1 MSNSNNFMQIR
12 NPIPD
17 LHEIYYICIMIQRQ
31 IIPLIKEMS
40 EKMPIISI
48 TGPRQSGKTTLSK
61 NCFPDYDY
69 YNLENP
75 DTFDEAKS
83 DPRYFLSR
91 HKKGII
97 IDEVQLL
104 PELFSYIQT
113 MSDESGKTG
122 EYILTGSQNFLLSE
136 KITQSLEGRVF
147 IAHLLPFSLD
157 ELKNTNCWTDD
168 VEQLIFSGFYPRLY
182 DKNISPN
189 LFYPSYIQT
198 YAERDV
204 RQIVNV
210 GNLYLFQKFM
220 RLTAGRIGQL
230 INYNSLSTEVGVDEK
245 TIKSWISILETS
257 FLCFT
262 LQPHFNNFS
271 KRLVKTPKLYFY
283 DTGLACSLL
292 GIKQKED
299 IAQHWA
305 KGALFENLV
314 IADMMKNY
322 FNRAEIPPL
331 YFWRDS
337 TGNEIDCLID
347 DSEWIKSVEIK
358 SSKTISPDFFKGLN
372 FYKNLN
378 ERAKSYLIYGGERES
393 SRNETKVL
401 SWGKVEEIML
411 QESIRKG

>member
-1 MSNSNNFMQIR
+1 M
-12 NPIPD
+12 D
-17 LHEIYYICIMIQRQ
+17 LYYLCTMIQRK

-40 EKMPIISI
+40 GKMPIISI

-61 NCFPDYDY
+61 TCFPDYDY
-69 YNLENP
+69 HNLENP

-136 KITQSLEGRVF
+136 KISQSLAGRVF
-147 IAHLLPFSLD
+147 IVHLLPFSLD
-157 ELKNTNCWTDD
+157 ELKNTASWIDD

-204 RQIVNV
+204 RQIVNI
-210 GNLYLFQKFM
+210 GNLHLFQKFM
-220 RLTAGRIGQL
+220 RLVAGRIGQL
-230 INYNSLSTEVGVDEK
+230 MNYSSLSTEVGVDEK

-292 GIKQKED
+292 GIKRKED

-305 KGALFENLV
+305 KGALFENMI
-314 IADMMKNY
+314 IADLMKIY
-322 FNRAEIPPL
+322 YNRGEIPPL

-337 TGNEIDCLID
+337 AGNELDCLID
-347 DSEWIKSVEIK
+347 TGLNYRAIEIK
-358 SSKTISPDFFKGLN
+358 SGTTIQPDFFKNLKYYEGLSGIGAEN
-372 FYKNLN
+372 AYLLYAGNKDSRRLAGNVVSWKNMETILN
-378 ERAKSYLIYGGERES
+378 
-393 SRNETKVL
+393 
-401 SWGKVEEIML
+401 
-411 QESIRKG
+411 

>member
-1 MSNSNNFMQIR
+1 
-12 NPIPD
+12 
-17 LHEIYYICIMIQRQ
+17 
-31 IIPLIKEMS
+31 
-40 EKMPIISI
+40 MPIISI

-61 NCFPDYDY
+61 VCFPDYDY
-69 YNLENP
+69 CNLENP
-75 DTFDEAKS
+75 DVFDEAKS

-122 EYILTGSQNFLLSE
+122 EYILTGSQNFLLSA
-136 KITQSLEGRVF
+136 KISQSLAGRVF
-147 IAHLLPFSLD
+147 VVHLLPFNFD
-157 ELKNTNCWTDD
+157 ELKGTNYWTDD
-168 VEQLIFSGFYPRLY
+168 LEQLIFSGFYPRLY

-230 INYNSLSTEVGVDEK
+230 LNYSSLSTEVGVNEK

-257 FLCFT
+257 FVCFT
-262 LQPHFNNFS
+262 LKPHFNNFS

-292 GIKQKED
+292 GIKRKED

-305 KGALFENLV
+305 KGALFENMI
-314 IADMMKNY
+314 IANLMKSFY
-322 FNRAEIPPL
+322 NRGEIPSI

-337 TGNEIDCLID
+337 TGVELDCLID
-347 DSEWIKSVEIK
+347 TGLNYKAIEIK
-358 SSKTISPDFFKGLN
+358 SGTTVQSDFFK
-372 FYKNLN
+372 NLKYYEKLSRIGAEN
-378 ERAKSYLIYGGERES
+378 AYLIYAGNNDSKRSDGNIIS
-393 SRNETKVL
+393 WKNAET
-401 SWGKVEEIML
+401 I
-411 QESIRKG
+411 IN